1 MAANKIWLITHYW
14 VNSDL
19 SYNIYSFKS
28 KNLVYVYKL
37 FQKCTPTHIS
47 LKDCS
52 DFIKMYINEIIGKIF
67 RITLMNFAFTC
78 IHSYTEQKKHDLVVK
93 YKFQWENQSYQ
104 IKKNKI
110 KN

>member
-1 MAANKIWLITHYW
+1 MYT
-14 VNSDL
+14 
-19 SYNIYSFKS
+19 SYS
-28 KNLVYVYKL
+28 KNAPLL
-37 FQKCTPTHIS
+37 IFP

-93 YKFQWENQSYQ
+93 YKFQ
-104 IKKNKI
+104 
-110 KN
+110 